1 MQINI
6 SSSEQEAGR
15 RAAQIGADAICAA
28 IEARGEASVILAT
41 GASQFEVLDA
51 LVDMPGIDWSC
62 ATIFHLDE
70 YIGIEATHSASFICP
85 LSKIGRASIE
95 DI

>member
-62 ATIFHLDE
+62 ATIF
-70 YIGIEATHSASFICP
+70 IWMNT
-85 LSKIGRASIE
+85 
-95 DI
+95 